1 MTYWPAG
8 FAAGKKLTRVSKD
21 MATNPADMPSFNPE
35 KLISDFKVLNNKYD
49 DSAVTLF
56 IRAPMLNFC
65 AYDNPEYWN
74 IILYQITLELVYHHQ
89 FLWYILTEH
98 VM

>member
-1 MTYWPAG
+1 
-8 FAAGKKLTRVSKD
+8 
-21 MATNPADMPSFNPE
+21 MATNPDMPSFNPE

-65 AYDNPEYWN
+65 AYDNPEY
-74 IILYQITLELVYHHQ
+74 
-89 FLWYILTEH
+89 
-98 VM
+98 